1 MLNMIVDFPTF
12 LSLITTLAILA
23 GGIFGAIQLLQLRK
37 QRARESA
44 LQMLNSAQ
52 TPAFMDAVHI
62 LFNIPE
68 KLSKKFIEDYVG
80 DKMNCVLVMFGT
92 FESLGYLVFRHEI
105 SLELV
110 DNFFGGAIVLFWKK
124 FKNYFIESRVISKRE
139 NYGEWV
145 QWLAEQLEKR
155 ESKDSSLPA
164 HIQHRDWKEKK

>member
-1 MLNMIVDFPTF
+1 MDFNTL
-12 LSLITTLAILA
+12 LSLVTTLAILS

-52 TPAFMDAVHI
+52 TPVFMDAVHI
-62 LFNIPE
+62 LFNISE
-68 KLSKKFIEDYVG
+68 ELSKKEIEGQLG
-80 DKMNCVLVMFGT
+80 DKMNSILVMFGT

-110 DNFFGGAIVLFWKK
+110 DNFFGGAIVLFWRK
-124 FKNYFIESRVISKRE
+124 FKNYFIESRIISNRA

-145 QWLAEQLEKR
+145 QWLSEQLEKR
-155 ESKDSSLPA
+155 ESKTSSVPA
-164 HIQHRDWKEKK
+164 HIQYRDWKEK